1 MSKTK
6 TTFRCQSCGTPH
18 EKWQGKCKGCGEWN
32 TLLEEVM
39 ETGTRK
45 LQGWVAPEPVVPIK
59 LEDIPPVPGNRLVT
73 PDPEMNRVL
82 GGGIVPGSLVL
93 LGGEPGIGKSTVLL
107 QLSMELPGNSV
118 LYISGEESSAQLS
131 MRAERLKGDNSG
143 LWIYTENQ
151 LELVLE
157 QVLRLRPDLVI
168 VDSIQTLYSTQIES
182 TPGSVAQIRET
193 AGKLMQVAKSTGIPF
208 FLIGHIT
215 KDGALAGPKLLE
227 HMVDTVLTFEG
238 DRHQQFRIIR
248 TLKNR
253 FGSTMELGVYEM
265 TEKGLTPVLNP
276 SELFMSHMSDPTPG
290 IAVAATLE
298 GSRTLLLEI
307 QALVTES
314 AYGSPQ
320 RSATGYD
327 QRRLNMMLAVLE
339 KKCGFRLGNRD
350 VFLNFTGGIRS
361 EDPAVDL
368 AVAVAVAS
376 SLLDIPVPPLTIFSA
391 EVGLTGEIRPVPR
404 IAQRIAEA
412 GRMGFHTLITAGD
425 KPEIETS
432 VQLPTYSQLTQVFN
446 AIFTDK

>member
-6 TTFRCQSCGTPH
+6 TTFRCQACGTPH

-118 LYISGEESSAQLS
+118 LYISGEESSAQFS

-168 VDSIQTLYSTQIES
+168 VDSIQTLYSNQIES

>member
-1 MSKTK
+1 
-6 TTFRCQSCGTPH
+6 
-18 EKWQGKCKGCGEWN
+18 
-32 TLLEEVM
+32 
-39 ETGTRK
+39 
-45 LQGWVAPEPVVPIK
+45 
-59 LEDIPPVPGNRLVT
+59 
-73 PDPEMNRVL
+73 
-82 GGGIVPGSLVL
+82 
-93 LGGEPGIGKSTVLL
+93 
-107 QLSMELPGNSV
+107 
-118 LYISGEESSAQLS
+118 
-131 MRAERLKGDNSG
+131 
-143 LWIYTENQ
+143 
-151 LELVLE
+151 
-157 QVLRLRPDLVI
+157 
-168 VDSIQTLYSTQIES
+168 
-182 TPGSVAQIRET
+182 
-193 AGKLMQVAKSTGIPF
+193 
-208 FLIGHIT
+208 
-215 KDGALAGPKLLE
+215 
-227 HMVDTVLTFEG
+227 
-238 DRHQQFRIIR
+238 
-248 TLKNR
+248 
-253 FGSTMELGVYEM
+253 
-265 TEKGLTPVLNP
+265 
-276 SELFMSHMSDPTPG
+276 
-290 IAVAATLE
+290 LE

>member
-1 MSKTK
+1 
-6 TTFRCQSCGTPH
+6 
-18 EKWQGKCKGCGEWN
+18 
-32 TLLEEVM
+32 
-39 ETGTRK
+39 
-45 LQGWVAPEPVVPIK
+45 
-59 LEDIPPVPGNRLVT
+59 
-73 PDPEMNRVL
+73 
-82 GGGIVPGSLVL
+82 
-93 LGGEPGIGKSTVLL
+93 
-107 QLSMELPGNSV
+107 
-118 LYISGEESSAQLS
+118 
-131 MRAERLKGDNSG
+131 
-143 LWIYTENQ
+143 
-151 LELVLE
+151 VLE

-168 VDSIQTLYSTQIES
+168 VDSIQTLYSNQIES